1 MDSRYDATAYED
13 DFYAWTQQQAAALR
27 AEAALRSNA
36 PVDWENVAE
45 EIESMGRSER
55 DKIERRLEIL
65 LVHLLKW
72 LYCPELRERCERG
85 WSLTMT
91 EQRRRLARVLKEN
104 PSLKHYPATAFDDV
118 YADALLSAAKEAD
131 VPLKTFPKE
140 PPFILEQALDPRYPV
155 DLFPVQDD
163 D

>member
-1 MDSRYDATAYED
+1 MDSRYDAAAYED

-27 AEAALRSNA
+27 AEAASGSNA
-36 PVDWENVAE
+36 PIDWENVAE

-55 DKIERRLEIL
+55 DKIESRLEVL

-85 WSLTMT
+85 WSLTMI

-104 PSLKHYPATAFDDV
+104 PSLKDYPAAAFEDV

-140 PPFILEQALDPRYPV
+140 PPFTLEQALDPRYPH
-155 DLFPVQDD
+155 DLFPAEDD